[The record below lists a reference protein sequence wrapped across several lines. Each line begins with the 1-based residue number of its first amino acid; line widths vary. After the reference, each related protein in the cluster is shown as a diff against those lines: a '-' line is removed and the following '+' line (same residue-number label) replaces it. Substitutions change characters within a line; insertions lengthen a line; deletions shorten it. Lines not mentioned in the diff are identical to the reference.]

1 MQKSN
6 NLLFKQYEHF
16 THYRGLFY
24 RVDTHEFNNMQSSNI
39 NINHTVIIFLA
50 LFTQISCK
58 PIMSN
63 LE

>member
-6 NLLFKQYEHF
+6 ILFKQYEHF

-39 NINHTVIIFLA
+39 NINHTVIIFLSFIHTD
-50 LFTQISCK
+50 L
-58 PIMSN
+58 
-63 LE
+63 L